1 MKSFARGKSATFRI
15 YQKSVGTSFKFNIAA
30 IEFQFYWLQIL
41 KELFQALKSGWLL
54 FVVFRLASQLLHGCK
69 RLTLFPLFYQ
79 KMHCRQK
86 YCKNRSRR
94 EREATIRG
102 LTCLCRGTHKSG
114 RLVRIYS
121 LALFRA
127 FHVVRLTLCMLMGI
141 FKMPY
146 AYLKS
151 KEISKPHLIRN
162 VLYESI
168 RIGSWFNCKLLKI
181 KSL

>member
-1 MKSFARGKSATFRI
+1 MHEKFCKREICNFQDLSKKCWYKLQVQHCSNRI
-15 YQKSVGTSFKFNIAA
+15 PILLITI
-30 IEFQFYWLQIL
+30 QIL

-69 RLTLFPLFYQ
+69 RSTLFPLFYQ

-151 KEISKPHLIRN
+151 KEISKPHQ
-162 VLYESI
+162 
-168 RIGSWFNCKLLKI
+168 GS
-181 KSL
+181 SL